1 MNCFGTPDK
10 VNQSYPSQIFSRKH
24 LTTAW
29 FISLGPAL
37 TVYRLTFYHTITW
50 WDTAEYATAAICL
63 CNPHPPGSLLL
74 TLAG

>member
-50 WDTAEYATAAICL
+50 C
-63 CNPHPPGSLLL
+63 SLLL
-74 TLAG
+74 TLAGWLFTRLPLGISDICL